1 MRVLVTGGAG
11 YIGSHVVLELC
22 QAGYEVTV
30 FDDLSRGSR
39 ENVDLKARFVE
50 GTTLNEENLQAV
62 LEPPPEAVV
71 HLAAFKA
78 AGESMR
84 EPEKYA
90 RNNLNGTVNLLN
102 AMLQKGINT
111 LVFSSSAA
119 VYGQPLYL
127 PLDEKHPLNP
137 VNYYGYTKLEIERNL
152 DWFARLRGLKYAAL
166 RYFNAAG
173 YDLEGRIRG
182 LEKNPANLLPV
193 VMEAACGI
201 RSQVEVFGNDY
212 NTHDGTGVRDYI
224 HVTDLARAHRKAL
237 EYLRDH
243 DCLTVNLATGEGYS
257 VLEVINTA
265 REVTGAPIPHTI
277 GKRRAGDPA
286 KLVAISN
293 KARETLDWQARHSDL
308 ETILK
313 TMWQVYR
320 TYARPHPVTPQ
331 D

>member
-39 ENVDLKARFVE
+39 ENVDPRARFVE
-50 GTTLNEENLQAV
+50 GSTLNEEDLQAV
-62 LEPPPEAVV
+62 LDPPAEAVV

-102 AMLQKGINT
+102 TMLQKGINI
-111 LVFSSSAA
+111 LVFSSTAA

-243 DCLTVNLATGEGYS
+243 DCLTVNLATGESYS

-265 REVTGAPIPHTI
+265 REVTGAPIPYTI
-277 GKRRAGDPA
+277 VKRRPGDPA
-286 KLVAISN
+286 KLVAVSN
-293 KARETLDWQARHSDL
+293 KARETLDWQAHHSDL

-320 TYARPHPVTPQ
+320 THARPHPVTPE